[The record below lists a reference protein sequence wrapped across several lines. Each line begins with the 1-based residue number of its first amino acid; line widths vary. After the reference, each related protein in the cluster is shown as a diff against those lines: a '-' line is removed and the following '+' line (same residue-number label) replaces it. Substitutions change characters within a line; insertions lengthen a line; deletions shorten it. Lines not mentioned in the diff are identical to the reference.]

1 VYKIDY
7 AFLLHELITG
17 FMYLPFTLGLAAAPT
32 GIGLVLGGLL
42 AVIRVQRVPV
52 FQYIIKWYIVIIRGL
67 PTVLLLL
74 IVYFSFVYSFD
85 SLAEFF
91 HISLRSGKIPPAVFA
106 IIVLSFI
113 SIAFMSESVRT
124 ALLSVGAGQI
134 EAAQSIG
141 MTTPM
146 IYRRVI
152 IPQALPVAIPILGN
166 TFIGQIKGAALVSM
180 IGVKD
185 IVTQVKIEANANY
198 RYLEAYIAVA
208 LVYWVICL
216 GIEQGIRLLNRLVRS
231 YAKEVA
237 L

>member
-1 VYKIDY
+1 MYTIDY

-17 FMYLPFTLGLAAAPT
+17 FLYLPFTLGLAAAPVA
-32 GIGLVLGGLL
+32 IGLVLGGFL
-42 AVIRVQRVPV
+42 AVIRVQRVPIV
-52 FQYIIKWYIVIIRGL
+52 QHIIKWYIVIIRGL

-85 SLAEFF
+85 SLAELL
-91 HISLRSGKIPPAVFA
+91 HLSLRSGKIPPVVFA

-113 SIAFMSESVRT
+113 SIAFMSESVRA
-124 ALLSVGAGQI
+124 ALLSVGTGQI

-166 TFIGQIKGAALVSM
+166 TFIGQIKGVALVSM

-185 IVTQVKIEANANY
+185 IVTQVRIEANANY

-208 LVYWVICL
+208 VVYWVICL
-216 GIEQGIRLLNRLVRS
+216 GIEQGIRLLNHLVRS
-231 YAKEVA
+231 HVKEAAV
-237 L
+237 